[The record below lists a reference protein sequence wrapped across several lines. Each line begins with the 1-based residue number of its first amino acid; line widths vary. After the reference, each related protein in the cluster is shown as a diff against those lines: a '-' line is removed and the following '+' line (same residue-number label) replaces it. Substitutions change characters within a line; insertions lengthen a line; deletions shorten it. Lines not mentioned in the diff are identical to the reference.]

1 MIVVLKGT
9 INLFEKSLFI
19 NTVFAM
25 TKRYLALD
33 MFSGAGG
40 LTEGFVRQ
48 GFDFAAHIEMNTH
61 AAETLET
68 RLCYHDLKQSNNLD
82 IYTEYYQGRIS
93 REEFFAKAK
102 EVGAGSNSVI
112 NSEIN
117 TECEQEMIEL
127 IKQDL
132 FERYGR
138 PDVDVVIG
146 GPPCQAYSLVGRGR
160 DKNGMEDDHRNY
172 LYHHYVNFLD
182 AFQPEMFVF
191 ENVPGILSAK
201 NGEIF
206 PDFISRCESI
216 GYHIDLDPQIV
227 NASLFGVLQNRNRII
242 IIGWKEGLNCTY
254 PEFEQSP
261 LKGKVWDLLNDLP
274 KQQAVKGNEDIFL
287 KYAAKSSEYAK
298 KSMIRN
304 GLGGVR
310 HHAARF
316 HNDRDRE
323 IYRRA
328 IIQWDSGNGS
338 RLKYDDLPSDLQGHK
353 NKTAFLDRYKVV
365 NGDGISH
372 AVVAHLSKDGHY
384 FIHPDISQARSLTVR
399 EAARLQSFPDDY
411 YFEGSRGAKYTQIGN
426 AVPPLMA
433 EGIAKKIQNLLNNN

>member
-1 MIVVLKGT
+1 
-9 INLFEKSLFI
+9 
-19 NTVFAM
+19 M

-48 GFDFAAHIEMNTH
+48 GFDFAAHIEMNED
-61 AAETLET
+61 AANTLET

-82 IYTEYYQGRIS
+82 IYTEYYQGTINRK
-93 REEFFAKAK
+93 EFFAKAK
-102 EVGAGSNSVI
+102 EVGVGSNYVIKSEI
-112 NSEIN
+112 NSE
-117 TECEQEMIEL
+117 CEQGMIES
-127 IKQDL
+127 IKQNL
-132 FERYGR
+132 FDQYGR
-138 PDVDVVIG
+138 MTVDVVIG

-160 DKNGMEDDHRNY
+160 DKNGMQDDPRNY
-172 LYHHYVNFLD
+172 LYHHYVNFLN
-182 AFQPEMFVF
+182 AFQPEIFVF

-201 NGEIF
+201 GGEIF
-206 PDFISRCESI
+206 PDFISRCKAI
-216 GYHIDLDPQIV
+216 GYHIDPEPRVV
-227 NASLFGVLQNRNRII
+227 NASRFGVLQNRNRII
-242 IIGWKEGLNCTY
+242 IIGWKDELNCTY

-261 LKGKVWDLLNDLP
+261 FEGKVWDLLNDLP
-274 KQQAVKGNEDIFL
+274 EQDAIVGNKDEFL
-287 KYAAKSSEYAK
+287 SYTGKSSEYAQDAK
-298 KSMIRN
+298 IRN
-304 GLGGVR
+304 GFGGVR

-328 IIQWDSGNGS
+328 IVQWDSGNGS
-338 RLKYDDLPSDLQGHK
+338 RLKYDNLPDDLQGHK

-365 NGDGISH
+365 NGDGLSH
-372 AVVAHLSKDGHY
+372 AVVAHLAKDGHY
-384 FIHPDISQARSLTVR
+384 FIHPDQKQARSLTVR

-433 EGIAKKIQNLLNNN
+433 EGIAKKIREMLG